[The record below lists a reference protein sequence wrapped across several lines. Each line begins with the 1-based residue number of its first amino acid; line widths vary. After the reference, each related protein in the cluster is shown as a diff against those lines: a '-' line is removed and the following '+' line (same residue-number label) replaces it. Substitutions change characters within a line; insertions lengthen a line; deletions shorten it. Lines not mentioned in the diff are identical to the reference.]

1 MVRFRPSICFPV
13 SRFSSLVSR
22 LSPHPPPPLDQDGNH
37 HHAAPQQQEARQRKY
52 AAPDNLIKYSSTR
65 TGRRSASLTP
75 IYLMLLLFLP
85 PITGQ
90 STCNDLLLISCDVFF
105 CFGRRDTTFH
115 LLPIDCHS
123 RPQHDVGS
131 HSIIPN
137 NLINTS
143 MSLLASKQENN
154 KIPANPI
161 SQTANY
167 AFAGEKRS
175 AARLIHPLIV
185 SGHVS
190 RPMMSV
196 KWNE

>member
-1 MVRFRPSICFPV
+1 MTRSDGAVSPVDLISRLSFPV
-13 SRFSSLVSR
+13 S
-22 LSPHPPPPLDQDGNH
+22 PLILLLRQDGNH

-175 AARLIHPLIV
+175 RLTLPLNV